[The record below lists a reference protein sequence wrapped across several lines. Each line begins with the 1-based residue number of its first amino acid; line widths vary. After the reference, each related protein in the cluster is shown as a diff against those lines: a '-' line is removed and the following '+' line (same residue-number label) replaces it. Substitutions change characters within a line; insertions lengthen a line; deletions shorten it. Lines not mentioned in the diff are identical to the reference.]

1 MASDDVEVVL
11 DRERETEDGNV
22 VRVKAMRV
30 PESEE
35 FPEGVKY
42 RFHYGT
48 LAGDTI
54 LRYDNSHGVH
64 ERHTEDDLEEI
75 EYPDGG
81 LVELYDR
88 FLDEIE

>member
-1 MASDDVEVVL
+1 MAPDDVEVVL
-11 DRERETEDGNV
+11 DRERETEDGHV

-30 PESEE
+30 PESEK

-64 ERHTEDDLEEI
+64 ERHTEDALEEI
-75 EYPDGG
+75 E
-81 LVELYDR
+81 
-88 FLDEIE
+88 

>member
-11 DRERETEDGNV
+11 DRERETEDGHV

-30 PESEE
+30 PESEK
-35 FPEGVKY
+35 FPAGVKY

-64 ERHTEDDLEEI
+64 E
-75 EYPDGG
+75 
-81 LVELYDR
+81 
-88 FLDEIE
+88 